1 MLQKLV
7 GIIVLPTEVTAFER
21 RYLERLNKLALTFF
35 LAHLPVFVLVSWLCG
50 TGPFTA
56 AALTVLVLVGPLV
69 AYRTLRDPRHMSIV
83 SGFTAM
89 CLGGLL
95 VHFGR
100 GPMQIEMHFYF
111 FVLIALL
118 VVFAN
123 PAAIIAA
130 AITVALHHLV
140 VFTLLPRSVFNYDAS
155 YWTVAVHALF
165 VLLESVGACF
175 VARSFFDNVIGL
187 ERIVESRTAELNGR
201 TQAMRL
207 LLDNVQ
213 QGFVTLGHDGVADR
227 ERSAAV
233 DRWLGPSVDAGPI
246 WRTLKRLEP
255 QFGDSFETGW
265 SAITDGSLPLEL
277 ALDQLPKRLQV
288 GARIWSFGYTAIA
301 ATPEE
306 PARVL
311 LVITD
316 ITSEVSRERAESEQ
330 QDFHRAFNHFMRD
343 RTGFLEFIEEAD
355 KLVRESQDS
364 WRDKPE
370 MRRILHTLKGN
381 CGLFGISRL
390 AGLCHELET
399 ALRDS
404 AENLSPANRERI
416 AAEWKGTTE
425 KLGVLLESPTTHTLE
440 VDEQEIERVA
450 AAARG
455 SKNGAKELAD
465 RVLSWKLEPTERRFA
480 RLAAQAQAI
489 ANRTGKGH
497 VDVILEGNGLRLAP
511 GPWREFWATFTHA
524 IRNAID
530 HGIET
535 PEERRQLGKKPAG
548 QIRFCSRR
556 EGNRFIIEISDDGR
570 GVDWEAV
577 RARARALDLPYDS
590 RGDLLNALFHDGLTT
605 KEVVTAYSGRGI
617 GMGALRSTTQRSGG
631 HMEVVSAG
639 GRGTTVRFS
648 WPWGMT
654 MHQELPQQAAPQRA
668 AG

>member
-1 MLQKLV
+1 MLQTLIDFV
-7 GIIVLPTEVTAFER
+7 VLPPEVTSFER
-21 RYLERLNKLALTFF
+21 RYLERLNKIALFFF

-50 TGPFTA
+50 TGPLA
-56 AALTVLVLVGPLV
+56 AAGLTGLVLVGPFV
-69 AYRTLRDPRHMSIV
+69 AYHTLRDPRHMSIV

-118 VVFAN
+118 AVFAN
-123 PAAIIAA
+123 PVAVVTAAV
-130 AITVALHHLV
+130 TVALHHLV

-155 YWTVAVHALF
+155 YWAVAVHALF

-187 ERIVESRTAELNGR
+187 ERIVESRTRELDGR
-201 TQAMRL
+201 NQAMRL
-207 LLDNVQ
+207 LLDNVG
-213 QGFVTLGHDGVADR
+213 QGFVTLGYDGVADR

-233 DRWLGPSVDAGPI
+233 DRWLGASVDAGPI
-246 WRTLKRLEP
+246 WQTLKRLDP
-255 QFGDSFETGW
+255 QFGDGFETAW
-265 SAITDGSLPLEL
+265 SAIGDGSLPLEL

-288 GARIWSFGYTAIA
+288 GARVWSFGYSAIGA
-301 ATPEE
+301 GTGE
-306 PARVL
+306 PPRVL

-316 ITSEVSRERAESEQ
+316 ITAEVSRERAESEQ
-330 QDFHRAFNHFMRD
+330 QDFQRAFNHFMRD
-343 RTGFLEFIEEAD
+343 RTGFLEFIEEAE
-355 KLVRESQDS
+355 KLVGQSQES
-364 WRDKPE
+364 WRDKSE

-399 ALRDS
+399 TLRDS
-404 AENLSPANRERI
+404 AENLSPGNRRRI
-416 AAEWKGTTE
+416 ADEWKGTTD
-425 KLGVLLESPTTHTLE
+425 KLGVLLESTTTGTLE

-455 SKNGAKELAD
+455 SQSGAKDLAE
-465 RVLSWKLEPTERRFA
+465 RVLSWKLEPIERRFA

-489 ANRTGKGH
+489 ADRTGKGH
-497 VDVILEGNGLRLAP
+497 VDVVIETNGLRLAP
-511 GPWREFWATFTHA
+511 GPWREFWAAFTHA

-535 PEERRQLGKKPAG
+535 PDERRALGKSPTG

-556 EGNRFIIEISDDGR
+556 EGNRFIIEIADDGR

-617 GMGALRSTTQRSGG
+617 GMGALRSSCQKSGG

-639 GRGTTVRFS
+639 GRGTMVRFS
-648 WPWGMT
+648 WPWGVS
-654 MHQELPQQAAPQRA
+654 MHEELPQERDRA
-668 AG
+668 AS